1 MAPQDLILGKLNPQ
15 QKIAVETTEGPLLVF
30 AGAGSGKTRVITN
43 RIAYLITQKKVP
55 AESIMA
61 VTFTKKAAGEMQ
73 ERVLSLLKE
82 LNVDTKVVPLVGT
95 FHSIGAL
102 FLRQNAEKI
111 GLTPNFSIF
120 DSDDSENLIKDIMV
134 EKGMDI
140 KQVKPQAVSYFISSA
155 KNEMISPENF
165 VNHYGGFLEDITAEI
180 YPIYQKQLAVQNS
193 VDFGDLLYLT
203 VKILSEEKDVL
214 EKYQEK
220 YKYMMIDEYQD
231 TNKVQ
236 YLLANLLAQKHQN
249 ICVVGDADQ
258 SIYGWRGAD
267 IKNIMDF
274 EKDYPKAKVI
284 KLEQNYRSTKMIL
297 AAANAVIEN
306 NFARKPK
313 ELWTENVIGDKIT
326 YYLANDE
333 RDEAN
338 FIATTILKH
347 KTIFKTPYADIAV
360 LYRTNAQSRVLEE
373 AFMKQGLP
381 YTMVGGLK
389 FYDRKEIK
397 DIFAYLRVIYNPN
410 DNISLLR
417 IINVPK
423 RGIGDTSI
431 GKLVEYANDN
441 NMSLF
446 DVISNP
452 DLVPKLMARVRKPLE
467 LLAEFIFTMIALKD
481 NMSVADLIDKV
492 MKESGYIKELET
504 ENTTQSETRLE
515 NLKELLSLAK
525 DYMKSNGLE
534 DNLENFLSQV
544 ALVSDIDNVDLDEDK
559 ITMMT
564 MHSAKGL
571 EFPVAFIAGMEEGL
585 FPHSRTLMNESEIE
599 EERRICY
606 VGITR
611 ARRKLYLTNAKMR
624 TIYGKTV
631 VYPNSR
637 FLSEIPDHTVE
648 RLQARN
654 NNYGFARSYAPSGQ
668 ANATSPNVNTA
679 NLSPLA
685 QKISQSSAKP
695 DLNIN
700 WKVGDKAQHSKWGIG
715 TIISVSG
722 DGEEQELKI
731 AFPNQGIKPLMKK
744 YAPITK
750 V

>member
-1 MAPQDLILGKLNPQ
+1 MDLLTGLNPA
-15 QKIAVETTEGPLLVF
+15 QKEAVEHSEGPILIM
-30 AGAGSGKTRVITN
+30 AGAGSGKTKVLTCK
-43 RIAYLITQKKVP
+43 IAQLLAKGVAPYNILAI
-55 AESIMA
+55 
-61 VTFTKKAAGEMQ
+61 TFTNKAAAEMR
-73 ERVLSLLKE
+73 ERVDNLIGSLAKEVWLSTFHAFCAKFLRREIEVLECYKRNFTIYDSSDSQTLVKNCLKE
-82 LNVDTKVVPLVGT
+82 LNLDEKQYAPNSLLSAISNAKNSLQTPQDFKNNADN
-95 FHSIGAL
+95 FY
-102 FLRQNAEKI
+102 AEKVAEVYKLYQQKLI
-111 GLTPNFSIF
+111 VNNSLDF
-120 DSDDSENLIKDIMV
+120 D
-134 EKGMDI
+134 
-140 KQVKPQAVSYFISSA
+140 
-155 KNEMISPENF
+155 
-165 VNHYGGFLEDITAEI
+165 
-180 YPIYQKQLAVQNS
+180 
-193 VDFGDLLYLT
+193 DLLMVT
-203 VKILSEEKDVL
+203 VQLLQQNPEVL
-214 EKYQEK
+214 NKYQSRFK
-220 YKYMMIDEYQD
+220 YILIDEYQD

-492 MKESGYIKELET
+492 KKESGYIKELET

-525 DYMKSNGLE
+525 GYMKSNGLE